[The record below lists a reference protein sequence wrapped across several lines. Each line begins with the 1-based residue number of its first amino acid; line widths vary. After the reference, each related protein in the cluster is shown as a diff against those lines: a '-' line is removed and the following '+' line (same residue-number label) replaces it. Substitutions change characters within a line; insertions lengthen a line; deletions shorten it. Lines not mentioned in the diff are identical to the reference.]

1 MAYSYSQIGA
11 GGGGGGAAA
20 SWAREETVQTATFS
34 AGGLTLTLAQTP
46 DFSQSVMVFYNGQK
60 LRWGTDYTVS
70 GTSVTI
76 AFGDTPADYDTGN
89 VIFEIHYTYA

>member
-11 GGGGGGAAA
+11 GGGAGGAAL
-20 SWAREETVQTATFS
+20 WAHEETVQTATFS
-34 AGGLTLTLAQTP
+34 AGGLTLTLSQTP

-60 LRWGTDYTVS
+60 LLWGTDYTVS

-76 AFGDTPADYDTGN
+76 NFGDVPADKDTGN